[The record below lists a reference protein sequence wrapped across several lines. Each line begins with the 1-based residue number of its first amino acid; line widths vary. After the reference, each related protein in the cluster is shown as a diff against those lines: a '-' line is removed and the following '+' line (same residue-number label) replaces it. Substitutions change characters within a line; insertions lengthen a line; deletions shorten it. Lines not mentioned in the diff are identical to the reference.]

1 MSVDKKGKAMNTVN
15 DILLEE
21 DFTIKQSLE
30 IINKGSKS
38 IALVVDSANKLLGTL
53 NDGDI
58 RRALLKGY
66 SLENN
71 IKEIYNSSPTVGSIH
86 DSKEKIIRTAILN
99 QVYQIPIVNDEYKL
113 VDLEDLATLL
123 TKTTRRNKVILMAGG
138 LGTRLQPL
146 TKNTPKP
153 LLKVGTQPIL
163 QTIIENF
170 SSYGLKDIIVSVNY
184 KADMIKSYFQDGS
197 KFGVNISYIEEN
209 KRLGTAGALSLIQDE
224 IKEPF
229 FVMNAD
235 LLTNVNFEHLLDFHS
250 YGDACATMC
259 VREYESQIP
268 YGVIEIE
275 DDKII
280 SIKEKPIQKFFVNAG
295 IYLLSPK
302 VLKRIPKDTFY
313 DMPTLFEELMQDN
326 ENILSFP
333 IHEYWLDIGQMVDY
347 ERANNEYN
355 EIF

>member
-1 MSVDKKGKAMNTVN
+1 MNYSETLLIDKT
-15 DILLEE
+15 L
-21 DFTIKQSLE
+21 TIKQSLK
-30 IINKGSKS
+30 IIDEGAKR
-38 IALVVDSANKLLGTL
+38 IALVVDKSNVLLGTL
-53 NDGDI
+53 CDGDI
-58 RRALLKGY
+58 RRALLNGK
-66 SLENN
+66 SLDSSIED
-71 IKEIYNSSPTVGSIH
+71 IYQVSPCVCSMH
-86 DSKEKIIRTAILN
+86 DSKDKIIKTAIKN
-99 QVYQIPIVNDEYKL
+99 RVYQIPIVDDQNRL
-113 VDLEDLATLL
+113 VDIEDLATLL
-123 TKTTRRNKVILMAGG
+123 STRKRNNKVILMAGG

-146 TKNTPKP
+146 TEITPKP
-153 LLKVGTQPIL
+153 LLKVGSQPIL

-170 SSYGLKDIIVSVNY
+170 ANYGFKDIIISVNY
-184 KADMIKSYFQDGS
+184 KADMIKNYFQDGS

-209 KRLGTAGALSLIQDE
+209 KRLGTAGALSLLEEE
-224 IKEPF
+224 IREPF

-268 YGVIEIE
+268 YGVIETKE
-275 DDKII
+275 DKII
-280 SIKEKPIQKFFVNAG
+280 SIQEKPIQKFFVNAG

-302 VLKRIPKDTFY
+302 VLNKIPKDTFY
-313 DMPTLFEELMQDN
+313 DMPTLFEELMEDN

-347 ERANNEYN
+347 ERANNEFN